1 MSSPSFTALGFAPM
15 FKLLEPQDGSV
26 SIEIDGERISV
37 PPAISVAA
45 ALWLHGS
52 IPSRL
57 SVVGH
62 APRAPYCMMGVC
74 FECRVE
80 IDGDAER
87 QACMVTVAEGMRIRQ
102 PRDGAAQ
109 P

>member
-1 MSSPSFTALGFAPM
+1 M
-15 FKLLEPQDGSV
+15 FRRLEAQTGSV
-26 SIEIDGERISV
+26 SIEIDGERIRV

-57 SVVGH
+57 SAVGH

-80 IDGDAER
+80 IDGVADR
-87 QACMVTVAEGMRIRQ
+87 QSCMVTVADGMRIR
-102 PRDGAAQ
+102 RAGHGAR